1 MELIENNMQIA
12 DLIDDFA
19 QNLSFAKTHLSNS
32 VNSPIMNLSQIDP
45 YSKNSRA
52 WLPGSNSNFIIYEV
66 YFFLN
71 GANSLE
77 YKWQGQKNLWSLNTA
92 PKEKIFMRLVLH
104 GKVKTIDFL
113 FSLNKTP
120 NSYSVLCGI
129 NTENINYLFNH
140 CSKVQLI
147 WRKIEEITNIHIN
160 LCSNIISRAWPQ
172 ETKTTKAKKVPS
184 LIVAIISN
192 IWIAQCNLIFK
203 GIQMGPHWIII
214 SSIDNVNDYSKDTNL
229 QGEYFCNSFNSSSS
243 DCYLL
248 IDISCT
254 SNSCLGGSGLVVV
267 NAHRKIISAGSIRI
281 NSASPLD
288 AELHAAGI
296 GLKVAIE
303 E

>member
-1 MELIENNMQIA
+1 
-12 DLIDDFA
+12 
-19 QNLSFAKTHLSNS
+19 
-32 VNSPIMNLSQIDP
+32 
-45 YSKNSRA
+45 
-52 WLPGSNSNFIIYEV
+52 
-66 YFFLN
+66 
-71 GANSLE
+71 
-77 YKWQGQKNLWSLNTA
+77 
-92 PKEKIFMRLVLH
+92 
-104 GKVKTIDFL
+104 
-113 FSLNKTP
+113 
-120 NSYSVLCGI
+120 
-129 NTENINYLFNH
+129 
-140 CSKVQLI
+140 
-147 WRKIEEITNIHIN
+147 
-160 LCSNIISRAWPQ
+160 
-172 ETKTTKAKKVPS
+172 
-184 LIVAIISN
+184 
-192 IWIAQCNLIFK
+192 
-203 GIQMGPHWIII
+203 MGPHWIII